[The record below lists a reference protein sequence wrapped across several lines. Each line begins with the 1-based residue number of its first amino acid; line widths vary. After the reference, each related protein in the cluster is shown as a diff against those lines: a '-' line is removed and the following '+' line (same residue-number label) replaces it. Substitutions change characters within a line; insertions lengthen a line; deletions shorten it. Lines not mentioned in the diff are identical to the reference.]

1 MTTGKNAMLG
11 IGNKSR
17 TSGSAAVRIPIHQP
31 MARPSAVPGI
41 NAIRKEV
48 ISRPRVVP
56 AWSHNSPP
64 TARPMN
70 VLTIFDGGGKKAARK
85 KPAWTKNS
93 QAATATRDVASGMV
107 NSREKSRRVREG
119 ITLLHS
125 EHLRYFYGPHRFE
138 RLERFEQLE
147 PAPFT
152 GASVY
157 SWLIA
162 VSTSSRRQAQISND
176 IFVYEFQPRIS
187 ILRGRGSSTE
197 YSALIRPGLAVSNTT
212 LSDI

>member
-1 MTTGKNAMLG
+1 M
-11 IGNKSR
+11 GNKSL
-17 TSGSAAVRIPIHQP
+17 TSGSAAVRIPSHQP

-70 VLTIFDGGGKKAARK
+70 VLTIFVGGGKKAARK
-85 KPAWTKNS
+85 KPAWTKTS
-93 QAATATRDVASGMV
+93 QAASAVRDVASGMI
-107 NSREKSRRVREG
+107 NSREENQGAREG
-119 ITLLHS
+119 ITYCTLYVCDTFVVLIVLNDLNVLNNQRPS
-125 EHLRYFYGPHRFE
+125 LAR
-138 RLERFEQLE
+138 Q
-147 PAPFT
+147 A
-152 GASVY
+152 Y
-157 SWLIA
+157 SRLIA

-197 YSALIRPGLAVSNTT
+197 YSALIRPGLAVSSTT
-212 LSDI
+212 LSEI

>member
-70 VLTIFDGGGKKAARK
+70 VLTIFVGGGKKAARK
-85 KPAWTKNS
+85 KPAWTKTS
-93 QAATATRDVASGMV
+93 QAASAVRDVASGMI

-119 ITLLHS
+119 ITLCTPDACNVSIVLIDLNNLNTLNRFNKRRS
-125 EHLRYFYGPHRFE
+125 LAHRFTHGPSPFLLL
-138 RLERFEQLE
+138 LE
-147 PAPFT
+147 
-152 GASVY
+152 
-157 SWLIA
+157 
-162 VSTSSRRQAQISND
+162 D
-176 IFVYEFQPRIS
+176 
-187 ILRGRGSSTE
+187 
-197 YSALIRPGLAVSNTT
+197 
-212 LSDI
+212 

>member
-56 AWSHNSPP
+56 AW
-64 TARPMN
+64 
-70 VLTIFDGGGKKAARK
+70 
-85 KPAWTKNS
+85 TKTS
-93 QAATATRDVASGMV
+93 QAASAVRDVASGMID
-107 NSREKSRRVREG
+107 SREKNQGARGG
-119 ITLLHS
+119 ITYCTLCVCDTFVVLIVLNDLNVLN
-125 EHLRYFYGPHRFE
+125 HLNQRRSLA
-138 RLERFEQLE
+138 RQ
-147 PAPFT
+147 A
-152 GASVY
+152 Y
-157 SWLIA
+157 SRLIA

-197 YSALIRPGLAVSNTT
+197 YSALIRPGLAVSSTT

>member
-1 MTTGKNAMLG
+1 MLG

-70 VLTIFDGGGKKAARK
+70 VLTIFVGGGKKAARK
-85 KPAWTKNS
+85 KPAWTKTS
-93 QAATATRDVASGMV
+93 QAASAVRDVASGMID
-107 NSREKSRRVREG
+107 SREKNQGARGG
-119 ITLLHS
+119 ITYYTLCVCDTFVVLIVLNDLNVLN
-125 EHLRYFYGPHRFE
+125 HLNQRRSLA
-138 RLERFEQLE
+138 RQ
-147 PAPFT
+147 A
-152 GASVY
+152 Y
-157 SWLIA
+157 SRLIA

-197 YSALIRPGLAVSNTT
+197 YSALIRPGLAVSSTT

>member
-11 IGNKSR
+11 IGNKSL
-17 TSGSAAVRIPIHQP
+17 TSGSAAIRIPIHQP

-56 AWSHNSPP
+56 AWSHNSLP

-70 VLTIFDGGGKKAARK
+70 VLTIFVGGGKKAARK
-85 KPAWTKNS
+85 KPAWTKTS
-93 QAATATRDVASGMV
+93 QAASAVRDVASGMI
-107 NSREKSRRVREG
+107 NSREENQGAREG
-119 ITLLHS
+119 ITYCTLCVCDTFVVLIVLNDLTVLNNQRRS
-125 EHLRYFYGPHRFE
+125 LAR
-138 RLERFEQLE
+138 Q
-147 PAPFT
+147 A
-152 GASVY
+152 Y
-157 SWLIA
+157 SRLIA

-176 IFVYEFQPRIS
+176 IFVYEFQPRFS
-187 ILRGRGSSTE
+187 ILRGRGSSTK
-197 YSALIRPGLAVSNTT
+197 YSALIRPGRAVSSTT